1 MGESTVQPYFIVVSI
16 ICVVLAIIVTA
27 VLVLLYRLKKK
38 LKIFMSGKNG
48 ADLEDTLTLL
58 SERTAANERTLVA
71 HKEGL
76 EFIDAR
82 VKKSLRGYS
91 LVRYNAY
98 TDGGGDQ
105 SFASGLLDER
115 GDGYIL
121 SVITNRNHVGLYAKK
136 VVGGTAQQSLTREES
151 EALASA
157 VAQTK
162 S

>member
-1 MGESTVQPYFIVVSI
+1 MGESTELIIIVVCIALSI
-16 ICVVLAIIVTA
+16 TLGVT
-27 VLVLLYRLKKK
+27 LVLLVRLQKK
-38 LKIFMSGKNG
+38 LAVFMSGKNG
-48 ADLEDTLTLL
+48 ADLEETLTLL
-58 SERTAANERTLVA
+58 TERTSANEKTLES

-76 EFIDAR
+76 EYIDAR

-98 TDGGGDQ
+98 GDGGGEQ
-105 SFASGLLDER
+105 SFASGLIDER

-136 VVGGTAQQSLTREES
+136 VVGGTAQQSLTREETD
-151 EALASA
+151 ALASA

>member
-1 MGESTVQPYFIVVSI
+1 MGESTGLIIIVVCI
-16 ICVVLAIIVTA
+16 ALAIAFGVT
-27 VLVLLYRLKKK
+27 LVLLVRLQKK

-48 ADLEDTLTLL
+48 ADLEETLTLL
-58 SERTAANERTLVA
+58 TERTTANEKTLES

-76 EFIDAR
+76 EYIDAR

-91 LVRYNAY
+91 LVKYNAY
-98 TDGGGDQ
+98 TDGGGEQ

-121 SVITNRNHVGLYAKK
+121 SVITNRNHVALYAKK
-136 VVGGTAQQSLTREES
+136 VVAGTAQQSLTREETD
-151 EALASA
+151 ALASA

>member
-1 MGESTVQPYFIVVSI
+1 MGESTGLIITIVCI
-16 ICVVLAIIVTA
+16 ALAITLGVT
-27 VLVLLYRLKKK
+27 LVLLIRLQKK
-38 LKIFMSGKNG
+38 LQIFMSGKNG
-48 ADLEDTLTLL
+48 ANLEETLTLL
-58 SERTAANERTLVA
+58 TERTIANEKTLES

-76 EFIDAR
+76 EYIDAR

-98 TDGGGDQ
+98 SDGGGEQ

-136 VVGGTAQQSLTREES
+136 VVGGTCQQSLTREET
-151 EALASA
+151 EALTTAI
-157 VAQTK
+157 AQTK

>member
-1 MGESTVQPYFIVVSI
+1 MGESTGLVALIVCSI
-16 ICVVLAIIVTA
+16 LAIITTV
-27 VLVLLYRLKKK
+27 VLVLLVRLQKKVH
-38 LKIFMSGKNG
+38 IFMSGKNG
-48 ADLEDTLTLL
+48 ATLEETLILL
-58 SERTAANERTLVA
+58 TERTIANEKTLEA

-76 EFIDAR
+76 EYIDAR

-91 LVRYNAY
+91 LIRYNAY
-98 TDGGGDQ
+98 SDGGGEQ

-121 SVITNRNHVGLYAKK
+121 SVITNRNHSATYAKK
-136 VVGGTAQQSLTREES
+136 VVGGTAQQSLTREET

-157 VAQTK
+157 IAQTK

>member
-1 MGESTVQPYFIVVSI
+1 MGESTGLIIIVVCI
-16 ICVVLAIIVTA
+16 ALAIAFGVS
-27 VLVLLYRLKKK
+27 LVLLVRLQKK
-38 LKIFMSGKNG
+38 LKIFMSGKDG
-48 ADLEDTLTLL
+48 ADLEETLTLL
-58 SERTAANERTLVA
+58 TERTTANEKTLES
-71 HKEGL
+71 HKQGL
-76 EFIDAR
+76 EYIDAR

-91 LVRYNAY
+91 LVKYNAY
-98 TDGGGDQ
+98 TDGGGEQ

-136 VVGGTAQQSLTREES
+136 VVGGTANQSLTREETD
-151 EALASA
+151 ALASA